1 MAHATAR
8 LNLNGRLLLITRIAQ
23 GMTQAQAAESLGVSR
38 ATASKWWRRFREE
51 GEGGLLD
58 RSSRP
63 GRMPHALADEVVESI
78 LDLRRQLSV
87 GPHQIAHRLNMA
99 ASTVYGVLKRA
110 RLNVLARLD
119 RTTRQVIRYERD
131 RPGELV
137 HLDVKK
143 LRRIPDGGGRRK
155 DPEWYVTNT
164 SYRIRGPKRGQD
176 YIHVA
181 VDDHSR
187 FAYVEVL
194 ENERGVTTVG
204 FLQRAVEAFRARGV
218 RVEHVITDNGSNY
231 TSKVFGKAAA
241 GMEIC
246 LHRTRPYRPQTN
258 GKAEAFIK
266 TLKREWAYATIYQS
280 NAERVEALGV
290 FVNYYNHSRPHTS
303 LGMQPPASRL

>member
-38 ATASKWWRRFREE
+38 STASKWWRRFREV
-51 GEGGLLD
+51 GVDGLSD

-63 GRMPHALADEVVESI
+63 RRMPHALAEEVVKKI
-78 LDLRRQLSV
+78 LDLRRRETV
-87 GPHQIAHRLNMA
+87 GPHQIAHRLGVA
-99 ASTVYGVLKRA
+99 ASTVYGVLRRA
-110 RLNVLARLD
+110 GLNVLARLD
-119 RTTRQVIRYERD
+119 RTTRQVIRYEKD

-155 DPEWYVTNT
+155 DPGWYETNT
-164 SYRIRGPKRGQD
+164 SYRIRGPRRGQD

-194 ENERGVTTVG
+194 ENEQGVITVG
-204 FLQRAVEAFRARGV
+204 FLQRAVEAFRERGI
-218 RVEHVITDNGSNY
+218 RIEHVITDNGSNY
-231 TSKVFGKAAA
+231 TSEAFRKAA
-241 GMEIC
+241 GVMEIC

-266 TLKREWAYATIYQS
+266 TLKREWAYKTIYQS
-280 NAERVEALGV
+280 NAERVDALGV
-290 FVNYYNHSRPHTS
+290 FVDYYNHRRPHTS
-303 LGMQPPASRL
+303 LGMQPPASRM